1 MSAPT
6 AVMPVTCTPMPWKSA
21 VLAYMIVNGIMA
33 LLMTLVVCGRIY
45 ARVTGAGL
53 GIDDWLATL
62 SWVRNNRTFNFDTNN
77 TVTVLALT
85 DDEVSN
91 CGSGYQIIDAMV
103 NVPLILRLSFA
114 FQLIVL
120 YAACFSKL
128 SVLFFYTRV
137 FQVKGLMM
145 ASHLTQALI
154 GSWTLAF
161 TMAIVFSCTPV
172 YAQWDMVA
180 QATATCINQVR
191 MFLGL
196 IISNA
201 ALDLLIMA
209 IPIRSILQLQM
220 RLTDK
225 IGVLTCIL
233 LGLIAVIAAVARG
246 AYTASV
252 DFTNITGTMPV
263 SVFLSTLEPILSII
277 CISLPPLRPLWRRYR
292 GDPSSGA
299 GTMELSE
306 YSHHSSSRGMH
317 RSKGIRVTKDTSINY
332 RSKETEH
339 GDQTGLHFDES
350 GSERN
355 LTTTVTG
362 ANRWSK

>member
-6 AVMPVTCTPMPWKSA
+6 SVMTVTCTSMPWKPA
-21 VLAYMIVNGIMA
+21 VLAYMIINGIMA
-33 LLMTLVVCGRIY
+33 FLMTLIVGGRIY

-53 GIDDWLATL
+53 GIDDCLATL
-62 SWVRNNRTFNFDTNN
+62 SWLLF
-77 TVTVLALT
+77 
-85 DDEVSN
+85 SN
-91 CGSGYQIIDAMV
+91 CGSGYEIMDAMV

-137 FQVKGLMM
+137 FQINSLML
-145 ASHLTQALI
+145 ASHLTQGLI
-154 GSWTLAF
+154 GFWTLAF
-161 TMAIVFSCTPV
+161 TMAIVFSCSPV
-172 YAQWDMVA
+172 YAQWDMIA

-196 IISNA
+196 ILSNA
-201 ALDLLIMA
+201 VLDLVIMA

-233 LGLIAVIAAVARG
+233 LGLIAVIAAIARG

-263 SVFLSTLEPILSII
+263 SVFLSTLEPILSVI

-292 GDPSSGA
+292 GDPSTGA
-299 GTMELSE
+299 GTIELSE
-306 YSHHSSSRGMH
+306 YSRERSSKGGTHRG
-317 RSKGIRVTKDTSINY
+317 RGIRVTKDTSINY
-332 RSKETEH
+332 RTKSMEI
-339 GDQTGLHFDES
+339 GDPNGLHFDES